1 MIAHPSH
8 WKTPSIWKNRS
19 TIKNNRKDKEAM
31 ETKSE
36 TTPKWL
42 KSSAVLMKVLL
53 NWKYLEMK
61 LGRYFAKLSVQIFCV
76 KIFLKNDTITQKLWK
91 FASLKDWLKG
101 RYVSMNSGYSCNKLN
116 KIILLNKSHL
126 NA

>member
-53 NWKYLEMK
+53 N
-61 LGRYFAKLSVQIFCV
+61 
-76 KIFLKNDTITQKLWK
+76 
-91 FASLKDWLKG
+91 
-101 RYVSMNSGYSCNKLN
+101 
-116 KIILLNKSHL
+116 
-126 NA
+126 